1 MATRRFV
8 TPIFLWILQTVLT
21 DVDQIS
27 QSSAH
32 AQAKASEPEWSDQ
45 EDSYK
50 KYSSKKYH
58 TQITCQEMLDVIKDT

>member
-8 TPIFLWILQTVLT
+8 PPILLWILQTVLT

-27 QSSAH
+27 QLGAH
-32 AQAKASEPEWSDQ
+32 VQAKASEPEWSDQ

-50 KYSSKKYH
+50 KYSSKN
-58 TQITCQEMLDVIKDT
+58 IILR

>member
-8 TPIFLWILQTVLT
+8 TPILLWILQTVLT
-21 DVDQIS
+21 DVEQLS

-45 EDSYK
+45 EDTYK
-50 KYSSKKYH
+50 KYSSKN
-58 TQITCQEMLDVIKDT
+58 IILRINMPRDVIKDT